1 MLIKKTAVA
10 GVLETSDVQVTVEP
24 GSGRLEL
31 SIKSKVIRQFGTQI
45 RRTVLATLKRL
56 NVEDAKVTV
65 IDKGALDFT
74 LKARV
79 ECAVFRSNDR
89 TEQLPWG
96 GDIR

>member
-10 GVLETSDVQVTVEP
+10 GTLEASDVQVTVEP